1 VGLTSGDV
9 FHPLILETARLQF
22 SVMLKSDLVSALVR
36 GLFLS
41 LLLPLWLPAAD
52 VKPADPKTAIDP
64 ELAIKQFKVPP
75 GFKVELF
82 AAEPQLANPVAFC
95 FDEQGKCYVAETF
108 RLHAGVTDIRG
119 HMNWLDD
126 DLASRTT
133 EDLAAMFTKFLGPKV
148 NELTNNS
155 ERVRLIED
163 RDGNGRAD
171 FSTTFAEG
179 FNSMVD
185 GIGAGVLARKGN
197 VWFAN
202 IPNLWLLRDTN
213 RDGQADFRKSLHH
226 GYGVRVGFLGHDL
239 HGLRFGPDGKL
250 YFSIGDRGANVKTP
264 DGKTIANPETG
275 AVYRCNPD
283 GSELEIFAYGLRNP
297 QELAFDDYGNLF
309 TGDNNSDGGDQARW
323 VHLIEGGDSGW
334 HVGWQFIDKPN
345 SRGPWSS
352 EKMWHSQNPSQP
364 AYILPP
370 ITNLAN
376 GPSGLAFYPGTGLPD
391 RFNGHFFLVDFRGS
405 TAGSGVHTFA
415 LKPKGAT
422 FELVN
427 REDFIWHIL
436 ATDVEFGVNG
446 GLYVSDW
453 VEGWDMTGKGRIYRV
468 FDPAAANNPI
478 ALQTKKL
485 LAEGMEKRPLKEL
498 ATLLA
503 HRDQR
508 VRQEAQ
514 FALAEKGDAAVKT
527 LTGVARKNPNQL
539 ARLHAIWGLGQ
550 IVSHNLRF
558 ANSKSS
564 PAAKALLP
572 LLGDKDAEVRAQ
584 AAKVLGEVR
593 AANAFAGLVKLLN
606 DESPRTRFFAAIAL
620 GKLGRKEAVAPL
632 LAMLRANADTDVYL
646 RHAGVMG
653 LAGIA
658 DKSAL
663 LSAAKD
669 NSSAVRMGVL
679 LAMRRLQFSEVAWF
693 LNDSDPAL
701 VLEAARAINDFPIN
715 EAMPQ
720 LAALIDRPTDSEPL
734 LRRVLNANF
743 RLGTS
748 ETAASLARYAA
759 RNDALPA
766 QRAEALQELGD
777 WAKPSG
783 RDQVVGLWRPLPP
796 RDGKIAAEALR
807 PVLTGILQSSPDNVR
822 MAAIYAVEKLLIP
835 EAGPTL
841 FALIEEVKLSA
852 KVRTEALKT
861 LAQLKDARLPDAL
874 KLALADSDETLRKEA
889 NRLQAE
895 TGAGDVT
902 GQLTAV
908 LENGTV
914 TEKQGALI
922 SLGKVEGNAA
932 DKILAEWLD
941 RLLAGKAPA
950 ELQFELL
957 EAAAKRSSPIIK
969 EKLQQYETSRAKND
983 DLAAYRELLFGGD
996 ATAGRQIFFERP
1008 EASCVRCHKI
1018 GAEGGE
1024 VGPVLDGIGAK
1035 QSREYLLES
1044 ILYPNKTVAPGFES
1058 VLVTMKNGTLY
1069 AGIVKGETDTE
1080 LEINS
1085 PEDGIVKIKKPD
1097 IQSREKG
1104 LSAMLPELDKV
1115 LSRKDLR
1122 DLVAFLTGLK

>member
-1 VGLTSGDV
+1 
-9 FHPLILETARLQF
+9 
-22 SVMLKSDLVSALVR
+22 MLKSKFVSALVW
-36 GLFLS
+36 GLFL
-41 LLLPLWLPAAD
+41 LLLCPFPVHAAEE
-52 VKPADPKTAIDP
+52 KPSKAAIDP

-126 DLASRTT
+126 ELANQTT
-133 EDLAAMFTKFLGPKV
+133 DDLAAMFRKFLGPKV

-155 ERVRLIED
+155 ERVQLIED
-163 RDGNGRAD
+163 RDGDGRAD
-171 FSTTFAEG
+171 HSKVFADG

-185 GIGAGVLARKGN
+185 GLAAGVLARKGN

-213 RDGQADFRKSLHH
+213 GDGHADFRKSLQY
-226 GYGVRVGFLGHDL
+226 GYGVRAGFLGHDL
-239 HGLRFGPDGKL
+239 HGLRFGQDGKL
-250 YFSIGDRGANVKTP
+250 YFSIGDRGANVKTS
-264 DGKTIANPETG
+264 DGKTVANPETG

-323 VHLIEGGDSGW
+323 VYLVEGADSGW
-334 HVGWQFIDKPN
+334 RIGWQFIEKPN
-345 SRGPWSS
+345 SRGPWNS
-352 EKMWHSQNPSQP
+352 EKMWYPQNPSQP

-376 GPSGLAFYPGTGLPD
+376 GPSGLAYYPGTGLQD
-391 RFNGHFFLVDFRGS
+391 RYGGHFFLVDFRGS
-405 TAGSGVHTFA
+405 VAGSGVHTFA
-415 LKPKGAT
+415 LKPKGAS

-427 REDFIWHIL
+427 RADFIWHVL

-468 FDPAAANNPI
+468 FDPVAANDPV

-485 LAEGMEKRPLKEL
+485 LAEGMEKRSLKEL
-498 ATLLA
+498 AVLLA

-514 FALAEKGDAAVKT
+514 FALAEKGKAAVRT
-527 LTGVARKNPNQL
+527 LAGVARRNSDQL

-550 IVSHNLRF
+550 IANHDSRF
-558 ANSKSS
+558 VRSKSS
-564 PAAKALLP
+564 LAAKALLP
-572 LLGDKDAEVRAQ
+572 LIEDKDAEVRAQ
-584 AAKVLGEVR
+584 AAKVLGDAR
-593 AANAFAGLVKLLN
+593 IAKSFDGHVKLLA
-606 DESPRTRFFAAIAL
+606 DKSPRPRFFAAIAL
-620 GKLGRKEAVAPL
+620 GKLGRQEAVAPL
-632 LAMLRANADTDVYL
+632 LAMLRDNADSDVYL

-653 LAGIA
+653 LVGTA

-663 LSAAKD
+663 LSAARD
-669 NSSAVRMGVL
+669 NSSAVRMAVL
-679 LAMRRLQFSEVAWF
+679 LTMRRLQLPEIAQF
-693 LNDSDPAL
+693 LNDSNPAL
-701 VLEAARAINDFPIN
+701 VLEAARAINDLPIN
-715 EAMPQ
+715 EALPQ
-720 LAALIDRPTDSEPL
+720 LAALIDKTNDSEPL

-743 RLGTS
+743 RLGNSGNAT
-748 ETAASLARYAA
+748 SLAKYAA
-759 RNDALPA
+759 RAEALPG
-766 QRAEALQELGD
+766 QRAEALHALGD

-783 RDQVVGLWRPLPP
+783 RDQVTGLWRPLAQ
-796 RDGKIAAEALR
+796 RDGKIAADALR
-807 PVLTGILQSSPDNVR
+807 PELTSILQSSPDNIR
-822 MAAIYAVEKLLIP
+822 LTAIRATEKLGIP
-835 EAGPTL
+835 EAGTILFTL
-841 FALIEEVKLSA
+841 IGDTKLPGT
-852 KVRTEALKT
+852 VRAEALKA

-874 KLALADSDETLRKEA
+874 KLTLSDSDESLRKEA

-895 TGAGDVT
+895 TGTGDVT
-902 GQLTAV
+902 GRLTAV

-914 TEKQGALI
+914 AEKQGALI

-932 DKILAEWLD
+932 DKILVEWLD
-941 RLLAGKAPA
+941 KLLAGKVLP

-957 EAAAKRSSPIIK
+957 EAAGKRSSPSIK
-969 EKLQQYETSRAKND
+969 EKVQKHEASRLKD
-983 DLAAYRELLFGGD
+983 DELAAYRELLSGGN
-996 ATAGRQIFFERP
+996 ATAGRQVFFERP
-1008 EASCVRCHKI
+1008 EASCVRCHKV

-1035 QSREYLLES
+1035 QTREYLLES
-1044 ILYPNKTVAPGFES
+1044 IVYPNKNIAPGFES
-1058 VLVTMKNGTLY
+1058 VLITMKDGTLY
-1069 AGIVKGETDTE
+1069 AGIVKRETNTE

-1085 PEDGIVKIKKPD
+1085 PEDGILKLKKSEIKE
-1097 IQSREKG
+1097 REKG
-1104 LSAMLPELDKV
+1104 LSAMLPDLDKI

-1122 DLVAFLTGLK
+1122 DLVAFLASLK